1 MKSNPALSNQSR
13 KRISTESTTNNDGI
27 VDNSGVSK
35 SKEARTSFQ
44 NKLDTNNNFEGSW
57 NLFLKNVFYS
67 NPKLFIEAETPFQ
80 QQNHRDSHGCSK
92 LIDKRCINSYGN
104 LTLLI

>member
-1 MKSNPALSNQSR
+1 MELWITRVSRSR
-13 KRISTESTTNNDGI
+13 KKQGHLFKTNWTQTI
-27 VDNSGVSK
+27 ILKVAK
-35 SKEARTSFQ
+35 IYK
-44 NKLDTNNNFEGSW
+44 NKMYFN
-57 NLFLKNVFYS
+57 YS

>member
-44 NKLDTNNNFEGSW
+44 NKLDTNNNFEGS
-57 NLFLKNVFYS
+57 
-67 NPKLFIEAETPFQ
+67 
-80 QQNHRDSHGCSK
+80 
-92 LIDKRCINSYGN
+92 
-104 LTLLI
+104 